1 MHIPGGRRQA
11 RRGTGG
17 RRCHVQPLD
26 LTRSAARSVF
36 PKHVPLG
43 RGRVAPFSRFCRFPA
58 AQCRSRLFLRR
69 PSCLHAGAH
78 ASEHVQATSCLLS
91 GHVSSRISR
100 CGAPVGRGA
109 SVPRRCFLCIARCL
123 RDFAS
128 CLLEGRAGEAGRQPA
143 VVTGV
148 CARRTLRRGILGA
161 DGARCCAQ
169 NGRRWGACWRYHGC
183 AGLAGQQER
192 RIQVGALRSWRAMT
206 AAPQLRRADG
216 GPLSLCACTLLLPPV
231 ARNKLFVALIENVAR
246 PRCKA
251 RPRSRA
257 GYPPWHAPG
266 HVDCGYG
273 AQEARASVATPLA
286 AP

>member
-148 CARRTLRRGILGA
+148 CARRTLRRGIA
-161 DGARCCAQ
+161 AR
-169 NGRRWGACWRYHGC
+169 NGSSAHRPVRAAARRTGGGG
-183 AGLAGQQER
+183 GLAGAAMG
-192 RIQVGALRSWRAMT
+192 VPAWLGSRS
-206 AAPQLRRADG
+206 G
-216 GPLSLCACTLLLPPV
+216 GSRW
-231 ARNKLFVALIENVAR
+231 AR
-246 PRCKA
+246 C
-251 RPRSRA
+251 
-257 GYPPWHAPG
+257 G
-266 HVDCGYG
+266 HG
-273 AQEARASVATPLA
+273 AQ
-286 AP
+286 

>member
-128 CLLEGRAGEAGRQPA
+128 CLLEGRAGDAGRQPA

-148 CARRTLRRGILGA
+148 CARRTLRRGIPLRRGSVCGRCALLRAERAEVGGLLALPWVCRPGWAAGA
-161 DGARCCAQ
+161 ADPGGRAAVMARNDRSAAIAAG
-169 NGRRWGACWRYHGC
+169 GRRPAFPVRMHPAAPSRCSQQTLR
-183 AGLAGQQER
+183 GLDRER
-192 RIQVGALRSWRAMT
+192 RAAAVQSAAALPRWVPA
-206 AAPQLRRADG
+206 L
-216 GPLSLCACTLLLPPV
+216 AC
-231 ARNKLFVALIENVAR
+231 
-246 PRCKA
+246 
-251 RPRSRA
+251 
-257 GYPPWHAPG
+257 
-266 HVDCGYG
+266 
-273 AQEARASVATPLA
+273 ARAC
-286 AP
+286 